1 MQLYWKISYSDDI
14 FARFTDFFTRVLLS
28 VGQLLAKSIGRQFK
42 WTEGRSDGAGLSW
55 PVNLNSIQG
64 DVQQTQQQQS
74 KQQQQHCCK
83 SREKNISWSEH
94 LQEDNF
100 LLLVT
105 FSSLCPRS
113 SANYCIHENSLVRG
127 CNSSSPPCSPLS
139 LLYLHTAPVF
149 IHVNKCSIEDQCS
162 SK

>member
-1 MQLYWKISYSDDI
+1 MTFLPDLRTSSHVSCCRSVSCWP
-14 FARFTDFFTRVLLS
+14 RVLADNLN
-28 VGQLLAKSIGRQFK
+28 GQR
-42 WTEGRSDGAGLSW
+42 DGGSLSW

-74 KQQQQHCCK
+74 KQQQHCCK
-83 SREKNISWSEH
+83 SREKNISWPEH

-100 LLLVT
+100 LLLDT

-127 CNSSSPPCSPLS
+127 RNSSSPPCSSLS
-139 LLYLHTAPVF
+139 LLFHHTAPVF